1 MKAGDQI
8 YLNGANF
15 KVDRKVSIEL
25 LNKSKFLL
33 DNHMLKAE
41 DANSPLKQL
50 YFSIQIML
58 VNATDPDEA
67 KLLYGDLLRGLL
79 EHNTNPQVHK
89 LIQQVDYLINQG
101 KEFNALQLLRSN
113 FENESDFVG
122 TCRRMS

>member
-25 LNKSKFLL
+25 LNRSKFLL

-41 DANSPLKQL
+41 EANSPLKQL

-58 VNATDPDEA
+58 VNATEPEEA
-67 KLLYGDLLRGLL
+67 KMLYNDLMRSFLQNSDDPRI
-79 EHNTNPQVHK
+79 HQ
-89 LIQQVDYLINQG
+89 LIKQVDLFVNQG
-101 KEFNALQLLRSN
+101 KEFSALQALRSS
-113 FENESDFVG
+113 FELEPDFAG
-122 TCRRMS
+122 LISN